1 MKKYRLF
8 IDGTAYVLVDEYD
21 SIYNVEELKNTLRLA
36 GKIFNFLRHFI
47 QDNEKLKFN
56 CIEYILKEEFFD
68 DRLMLFP
75 VVREQII
82 DCNIDV

>member
-21 SIYNVEELKNTLRLA
+21 SIYNIEDLKNTLRLT
-36 GKIFNFLRHFI
+36 GKIFNFLRYFI

-56 CIEYILKEEFFD
+56 CIEHILKEEFLD
-68 DRLMLFP
+68 NRLMLFP
-75 VVREQII
+75 VVREQVV
-82 DCNIDV
+82 DCNIDI

>member
-1 MKKYRLF
+1 MTKYRLF

-21 SIYNVEELKNTLRLA
+21 SIYNVEDLKNTLRLT

-56 CIEYILKEEFFD
+56 CIEHILKEEFS

-75 VVREQII
+75 VIREEIV
-82 DCNIDV
+82 DCNIDI